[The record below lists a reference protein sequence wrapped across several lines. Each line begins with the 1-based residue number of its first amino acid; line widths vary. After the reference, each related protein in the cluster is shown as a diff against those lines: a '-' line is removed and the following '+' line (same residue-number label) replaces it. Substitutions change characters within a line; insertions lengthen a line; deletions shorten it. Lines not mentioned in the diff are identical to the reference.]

1 MKAKAFARIMAIP
14 AITLV
19 AAVSAFIGFHA
30 APTPTHAATSLI
42 NNFPARYYAP
52 YVDMTAWPTQSLTQ
66 DTQKG
71 GIKYYSLAFI
81 TNDES
86 ASCEAAWGGAVP
98 LSQISVYL
106 PNLDSD
112 IQYVRG
118 QGGDVIVSF
127 GGEAGTELAQSC
139 TSESALQAQYQSIID
154 HYQVSHIDFDIE
166 GPAVTDSASIDLR
179 NKTLA
184 ALQAANPG
192 LKISYTLPVL
202 PTGLVSSG
210 IGLLQNAISNGVNVN
225 VVNIMTMDY
234 GGSFSTEMG
243 QDVVDAG
250 NSLYSQLQSLY
261 PNKSSSQ
268 LWAMVGLTPMNGA
281 NDVSPENFTLADAQT
296 VLSFAQQKNIG
307 SIGMWS
313 VNRDS
318 GFSYSAI
325 FNQFNG
331 GTVSP
336 TPTPGTTPTP
346 TPTKTPTPTPTS
358 TATPTPTPTKTPT
371 PTPTTTPTPP
381 PGNGLVTNGG
391 FETGSLSG
399 WTCQSGDTVVSSP
412 VHSGSHALEM
422 VPSSSTDGE
431 CDQTI
436 TVQANHTYTLTAY
449 VDGPYAYLGV
459 QSGASTWTSSG
470 SYTKLSVTFTT
481 TSSQTSITIYVHG
494 WYGQSDVYV
503 DDVALQ

>member
-1 MKAKAFARIMAIP
+1 MKRRVFARIMAIP
-14 AITLV
+14 AIALIVLV
-19 AAVSAFIGFHA
+19 GALAAFHVV
-30 APTPTHAATSLI
+30 PTHAATSLI
-42 NNFPARYYAP
+42 NNFPSHYFAP
-52 YVDMTAWPTQSLTQ
+52 YVDMTAYPTQSLVN
-66 DTQKG
+66 DTQNG

-81 TNDES
+81 TSDGN
-86 ASCEAAWGGAVP
+86 CEAAWGGVVP
-98 LSQISVYL
+98 LSQLSTYL

-112 IQYVRG
+112 IQTVRSE
-118 QGGDVIVSF
+118 GGDVIVSF

-139 TSESALQAQYQSIID
+139 TSESALQAQYQSIIN

-166 GPAVTDSASIDLR
+166 GAAVTDSASIDLR
-179 NKTLA
+179 NKTIA

-210 IGLLQNAISNGVNVN
+210 ISLLQNAISNGVNVN

-234 GGSFSTEMG
+234 GGSFSTNMG
-243 QDVVDAG
+243 QDAVDAG

-261 PNKSSSQ
+261 PSKSSSQ

-313 VNRDS
+313 VNRDEPN
-318 GFSYSAI
+318 FSYSAV

-331 GTVSP
+331 SSV
-336 TPTPGTTPTP
+336 TPTP
-346 TPTKTPTPTPTS
+346 TPTRTSTPTPTPTH
-358 TATPTPTPTKTPT
+358 TPTPTPTTTPT

-381 PGNGLVTNGG
+381 PGNSSVTNGG
-391 FETGSLSG
+391 FETGTLSG
-399 WTCQSGDTVVSSP
+399 WTCQSGDTVVSLP

-422 VPSSSTDGE
+422 MPSSSTDGE

-459 QSGASTWTSSG
+459 QSGASNWTSSS

-481 TSSQTSITIYVHG
+481 GSSQTSITIYVHG
-494 WYGQSDVYV
+494 WYAQGNVYV